1 MSFTTDKSSLTIIK
15 RGMIVLD
22 ILFIIGLSIYFFKY
36 ENKIHPEANNL
47 NLCILTTI
55 MIFSNIS
62 IFKRIQSIEKK
73 Q

>member
-1 MSFTTDKSSLTIIK
+1 MSFPTDKSSLTIIK

-22 ILFIIGLSIYFFKY
+22 ILFIIGLSIYFFKN
-36 ENKIHPEANNL
+36 ENKIHPDANNL
-47 NLCILTTI
+47 NLFILTTI
-55 MIFSNIS
+55 MILSNIS